1 MQLDENYMKE
11 ERIIRVVVD
20 TNIWISFLI
29 GRRLS
34 NLMKLLTKTEV
45 QLVFSDELLNEL
57 HEVSKRPKFLKYFS
71 STNQSDKL
79 LAFLHSIGELVS
91 LSGTIPERYRDA
103 KDDYLLELAIR
114 SDADFLITG
123 DADLLVIKRI
133 KQCHIVTIKE
143 FELYWIGSQDNVI
156 LHEP

>member
-1 MQLDENYMKE
+1 MHAD
-11 ERIIRVVVD
+11 RHTSRRVY
-20 TNIWISFLI
+20 TMFWT
-29 GRRLS
+29 
-34 NLMKLLTKTEV
+34 LT
-45 QLVFSDELLNEL
+45 
-57 HEVSKRPKFLKYFS
+57 
-71 STNQSDKL
+71 
-79 LAFLHSIGELVS
+79 
-91 LSGTIPERYRDA
+91 
-103 KDDYLLELAIR
+103 DDYLLELAIR